1 MNGWHF
7 KKRATSFFDKVQ
19 KRMSVSKDVLARGDS
34 HLIST
39 NNALFEVP
47 EEADKIPDVSCAD
60 DAGDAGASVDPTD
73 PNDEAFFE
81 TSG

>member
-1 MNGWHF
+1 
-7 KKRATSFFDKVQ
+7 
-19 KRMSVSKDVLARGDS
+19 MSVSKDVLPRGDS
-34 HLIST
+34 HLISS

-60 DAGDAGASVDPTD
+60 NAGDADDADDADASVDPTD
-73 PNDEAFFE
+73 PNDEAFFK